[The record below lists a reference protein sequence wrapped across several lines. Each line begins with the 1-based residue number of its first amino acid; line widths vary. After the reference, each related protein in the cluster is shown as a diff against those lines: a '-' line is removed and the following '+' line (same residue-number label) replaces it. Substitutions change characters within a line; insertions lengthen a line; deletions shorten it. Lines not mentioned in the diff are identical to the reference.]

1 MADSEAALE
10 AWVAVRNRAVPE
22 SPFTTEEI
30 RYITGV
36 ERDRQ
41 NLLALV
47 GGLPL
52 GAAFCG
58 PLPLVPDSSTGEAGI
73 RIVPEAR
80 GLDVYGALFAAC
92 VSRLG
97 ELGKDA
103 MRIAVREGDDEALTF
118 LGSRGFS
125 EVGRSQEVVLDLDT
139 LPEDVGPPP
148 AGVSI
153 LSLADRPELL
163 RGAWEVDTEAS
174 ADIPGPDGD
183 EPMSWEFFREFM
195 SKPGLDHRL
204 LMVAVA
210 GDDEV
215 VGLAFLS
222 RNVADPSLA
231 VHWMTGVR
239 RAWRRRGIAGTLKH
253 HQLQA
258 ARALGVRRVRTQNE
272 LRNEPIRRLNE
283 RLGYR
288 RAPDHILLL
297 GALTPGPA

>member
-1 MADSEAALE
+1 
-10 AWVAVRNRAVPE
+10 VRNRAAPE
-22 SPFTTEEI
+22 SPLTTEET
-30 RYITGV
+30 RYITAV

-47 GGLPL
+47 GGVPV

-80 GLDVYGALFAAC
+80 GQDVREALFAAC
-92 VSRLG
+92 ASRLR

-103 MRIAVREGDDEALTF
+103 MRIAVREGDDEAWRYLE
-118 LGSRGFS
+118 SRGFS
-125 EVGRSQEVVLDLDT
+125 EIGRSQEVVLDLDT
-139 LPEDVGPPP
+139 LPEHAGPPP

-153 LSLADRPELL
+153 VSLADRPDLMH
-163 RGAWEVDTEAS
+163 GAWEVDVEATP
-174 ADIPGPDGD
+174 DIPGPDGD
-183 EPMSWEFFREFM
+183 EPLSWEFFQEFM

-204 LMVAVA
+204 LLVAVA

-215 VGLAFLS
+215 VGLALLS

-231 VHWMTGVR
+231 VNWMTGVR
-239 RAWRRRGIAGTLKH
+239 RAWRRRGIAAALKE
-253 HQLQA
+253 HQLVA

-288 RAPDHILLL
+288 RAPDHILLH
-297 GALTPGPA
+297 GPL

>member
-1 MADSEAALE
+1 M
-10 AWVAVRNRAVPE
+10 RNRAVPE
-22 SPFTTEEI
+22 TAMTTEET
-30 RYITGV
+30 RYITAV

-41 NLLALV
+41 NLLALI
-47 GGLPL
+47 GGVPV

-80 GLDVYGALFAAC
+80 GQAVHEALFAAC
-92 VSRLG
+92 ASRLL
-97 ELGKDA
+97 ELDKDA
-103 MRIAVREGDDEALTF
+103 MRIGVREDDDELLGF
-118 LGSRGFS
+118 LESRGFT
-125 EVGRSQEVVLDLDT
+125 EIGRSQEVVLDLDT
-139 LPEDVGPPP
+139 LSEPAGPPP

-153 LSLADRPELL
+153 VSLADRPDLMH
-163 RGAWEVDTEAS
+163 GAWEADVESS

-183 EPMSWEFFREFM
+183 EPLSWEFFQEFM

-204 LMVAVA
+204 LLVAVA
-210 GDDEV
+210 DDDEV
-215 VGLAFLS
+215 VGLALLS
-222 RNVADPSLA
+222 RSVADPSLA

-239 RAWRRRGIAGTLKH
+239 PAWRRRGIAGAMKR
-253 HQLQA
+253 HQLEA

-297 GALTPGPA
+297 GPL

>member
-1 MADSEAALE
+1 L
-10 AWVAVRNRAVPE
+10 
-22 SPFTTEEI
+22 TTEET
-30 RYITGV
+30 RYITAV

-47 GGLPL
+47 GGVPV

-80 GLDVYGALFAAC
+80 GQDVREALFAAC
-92 VSRLG
+92 ASRLR

-103 MRIAVREGDDEALTF
+103 MRIAVREGDGEALRY
-118 LGSRGFS
+118 LESRGFS
-125 EVGRSQEVVLDLDT
+125 EIGRSQEVVLDLDT
-139 LPEDVGPPP
+139 HSEHAGPPP

-153 LSLADRPELL
+153 VSLADRPDLM
-163 RGAWEVDTEAS
+163 RGAWEVDVEAS
-174 ADIPGPDGD
+174 PDIPGPDGD
-183 EPMSWEFFREFM
+183 EPLSWEFFQEFM

-204 LMVAVA
+204 LLVAVA
-210 GDDEV
+210 ADDDEV
-215 VGLAFLS
+215 VGLALLS

-231 VHWMTGVR
+231 VNWMTGVR
-239 RAWRRRGIAGTLKH
+239 RAWRRRGIAAALKE
-253 HQLQA
+253 HQLVA

-288 RAPDHILLL
+288 RAPDHILLH
-297 GALTPGPA
+297 GPL